1 MSESNASG
9 RVQVRRKRSWE
20 GSICVRGFN
29 VIRRAFGFVAAAAL
43 LTACGGSPGQ
53 NGVPSPAAPGI
64 TMLRTP
70 GTASRSADALQPAAT
85 AKHGSRVDPAAAARP
100 LLYAAGDVS
109 SYVLTTNGKVIGNIT
124 QTATGT
130 CSDKNGDVFFTTLNS
145 ILEFAHG
152 GTTPIASYAVPGN
165 AYSCSVDPTTGDLAA
180 VVFCV
185 TGCGDSVVVLT
196 TPGMKVQQYSIA
208 SLPSL
213 LYVTYDAGGNLYVDG
228 YSASQ
233 FGLAELPAGGTA
245 FQPITVN
252 QNIQYAGQIQWDGQY
267 IAVTTTITPV
277 VEQLQVTGSTASVVG
292 TVQLYG
298 VGPRSTQSWLY
309 RDKIIVPTGN
319 GRARSTNILFW
330 KYPTGGYPVREI
342 TGFIGKGHAEITGV
356 TISQAPKT

>member
-9 RVQVRRKRSWE
+9 RVHVRRNRSSE
-20 GSICVRGFN
+20 GSICVRVFN
-29 VIRRAFGFVAAAAL
+29 VVRRACGIVAATAL
-43 LTACGGSPGQ
+43 LTACGGSPDQ
-53 NGVPSPAAPGI
+53 NGAPSPAVPGT
-64 TMLRTP
+64 TMLR
-70 GTASRSADALQPAAT
+70 ASGNSSLSSGATQHAAA
-85 AKHGSRVDPAAAARP
+85 AKRGSRIDPAAAARP

-109 SYVLTTNGKVIGNIT
+109 SYVLTTNGKVVGNIT
-124 QTATGT
+124 QTGIGT

-196 TPGMKVQQYSIA
+196 TPGMKVQQYSIS

-213 LYVTYDAGGNLYVDG
+213 LYVTYDSTGNLYVDG
-228 YSASQ
+228 YSSSVFA
-233 FGLAELPAGGTA
+233 LAELPAGGTA
-245 FQPITVN
+245 FQPITVS

-267 IAVTTTITPV
+267 IAVTTIITPV
-277 VEQLQVTGSTASVVG
+277 VDQLQVTGSTASVVG
-292 TVQLYG
+292 TIPLYG

-309 RDKIIVPTGN
+309 RDKIIVPTGS
-319 GRARSTNILFW
+319 GRARSTNIDFW

-356 TISQAPKT
+356 TISQPPKT